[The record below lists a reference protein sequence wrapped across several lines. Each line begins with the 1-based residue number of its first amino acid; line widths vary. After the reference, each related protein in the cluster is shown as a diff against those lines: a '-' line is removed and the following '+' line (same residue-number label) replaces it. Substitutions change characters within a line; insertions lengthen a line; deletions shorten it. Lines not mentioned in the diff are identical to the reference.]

1 MAAAAV
7 FALTTTAHATIP
19 QCPVTNLVPSGTPV
33 ATLVVNVHVNN
44 CFVSC
49 SPGNQFP
56 CCPSAASVD
65 LPPGQYVVTMS
76 GQECSTEG
84 GPCNSDG
91 TPGYP
96 GCLPTSA
103 NVCSGEAA
111 VCGMCAEGH
120 PTLGGPVLI
129 DHPGGAFRAWRND
142 CFSGDNFGIYTFN
155 FYPAILEVD
164 IDIKPG
170 SFPNSVNPGSKGVI
184 PVAILTTAS
193 FDATTVDS
201 TTVLFGKT
209 GTEAA
214 PVQSALE
221 DVDGDGDT
229 DMILHFK
236 TQGTGILCGDT
247 SASLT
252 GETFGGQMIE
262 RSDSIKTVGCK

>member
-1 MAAAAV
+1 M
-7 FALTTTAHATIP
+7 
-19 QCPVTNLVPSGTPV
+19 

-44 CFVSC
+44 CFTSC
-49 SPGNQFP
+49 PGP
-56 CCPSAASVD
+56 DVCCAAAASVN
-65 LPPGQYVVTMS
+65 LPAGQYVVTMS
-76 GQECSTEG
+76 GQECSTENCACA
-84 GPCNSDG
+84 PDG
-91 TPGYP
+91 TGSCS
-96 GCLPTSA
+96 GVECRPTSA
-103 NVCSGEAA
+103 GVCSGETG
-111 VCGMCAEGH
+111 VCKICA
-120 PTLGGPVLI
+120 GGPVLI
-129 DHPGGAFRAWRND
+129 NHPGGLFRAWRND
-142 CFSGDNFGIYTFN
+142 CFAGDNFGIYTFN

-170 SFPNSVNPGSKGVI
+170 SFPNSINPKSKGVI
-184 PVAILTTAS
+184 PVAILTTGT

-209 GTEAA
+209 GTEAV
-214 PVQSALE
+214 PVHSALE

-262 RSDSIKTVGCK
+262 GSDSIRTVGCK